1 MRCLACSY
9 LGLVLAITLCGCLA
23 DPPGGA
29 SDVSC
34 IEPVWEVELNRFLL
48 RYEDMA
54 AGKLLLTVQSH
65 DDFEADI
72 EDGVNDF
79 LPHQEVY
86 RFDAATKEYA
96 IVPNAV
102 WDEAESQVNA
112 CCGSIFEDEP
122 LTHADGRLLFHD
134 QVVPVSGGVAVDVA
148 YAPTSPVAAVL
159 STSGRVGIFGTTTGQ
174 NFHQMFS
181 LETGRPVGP
190 AVRLPTGGAGNDR
203 TFMGWPVDDRFVLYR
218 ESLGRRPDASVSLGI
233 VCIVPVAEELG
244 ELKQVP

>member
-1 MRCLACSY
+1 MRSLACRGM
-9 LGLVLAITLCGCLA
+9 GLLLATNLWGCLA

-34 IEPVWEVELNRFLL
+34 IEPIWEVELNRFLL

-54 AGKLLLTVQSH
+54 AGKLLMTVQSH
-65 DDFEADI
+65 DDFESDI
-72 EDGVNDF
+72 EDGVDDF
-79 LPHQEVY
+79 VPHQEVY
-86 RFDAATKEYA
+86 RFDAASEEYA

-102 WDEAESQVNA
+102 WDVAESPVNA

-174 NFHQMFS
+174 NFHQLFS
-181 LETGRPVGP
+181 LETGRPIGP
-190 AVRLPTGGAGNDR
+190 ALRLPTGGADNGR
-203 TFMGWPVDDRFVLYR
+203 TGAGWPVDDRFVLYR
-218 ESLGRRPDASVSLGI
+218 ESLGRRPNAPANLGI
-233 VCIVPVAEELG
+233 LCIVPVAEHLA
-244 ELKQVP
+244 ELKQAP